1 MTGVIIR
8 ILLRYLAA
16 ALVARGLITTDLGAA
31 LAGDVEIATVLEVAV
46 GTGIGVVVEGWY
58 FLARKMGWAT

>member
-31 LAGDVEIATVLEVAV
+31 LAGDAEIIAVLELAAGAV
-46 GTGIGVVVEGWY
+46 IGVAVEGWY
-58 FLARKMGWAT
+58 ILARRFGWST